1 MVVPLRYEPCFN
13 RSARSCPAA
22 KAVSGVAYELALSSN
37 QVGLSDL
44 VIRYAAS
51 ANLGLARTPGKNAAR
66 KSGVV
71 AHSWG
76 NTEQQTAQESLK
88 AGWCYIGQQKRYV
101 RKRDGMLWELGDYTA
116 AGAAP
121 YTDAKGEMIEAS
133 ASDLQS
139 YMVEHAGEVPFSY
152 RLVTV
157 DEIIE
162 RLPRH
167 VLPRQRVHATLY
179 DVLRRRFNGIHVE
192 AQIRPRG
199 SKGDKIRVWAIGPTP
214 EFVDETFRM
223 GGLAAIYR
231 DERASRSDDSGS
243 DFADE

>member
-1 MVVPLRYEPCFN
+1 LPATRKLHGWLTQGQLHINEKNMPQVTIPDVLAYLFFSNKADALPIDDSDRRYLIVGTDAKPKGRAYYC
-13 RSARSCPAA
+13 RLYDLLDDLAA
-22 KAVSGVAYELALSSN
+22 LAAIKYQLM
-37 QVGLSDL
+37 
-44 VIRYAAS
+44 
-51 ANLGLARTPGKNAAR
+51 TR
-66 KSGVV
+66 K
-71 AHSWG
+71 
-76 NTEQQTAQESLK
+76 
-88 AGWCYIGQQKRYV
+88 
-101 RKRDGMLWELGDYTA
+101 LGDYTA

-167 VLPRQRVHATLY
+167 VLPRQRVRATLY

-192 AQIRPRG
+192 GQIRPRG
-199 SKGDKIRVWAIGPTP
+199 RQGDKIRVWAIGPTP
-214 EFVDETFRM
+214 EVVEETLRA
-223 GGLAAIYR
+223 GSLATIYR
-231 DERASRSDDSGS
+231 DERAGRKTDSASD

>member
-1 MVVPLRYEPCFN
+1 MSSFSDRRYLIVGTDAKPKCRTYYCRLYDLLDN
-13 RSARSCPAA
+13 PAA
-22 KAVSGVAYELALSSN
+22 LAAIKYQLM
-37 QVGLSDL
+37 
-44 VIRYAAS
+44 
-51 ANLGLARTPGKNAAR
+51 TR
-66 KSGVV
+66 K
-71 AHSWG
+71 
-76 NTEQQTAQESLK
+76 
-88 AGWCYIGQQKRYV
+88 
-101 RKRDGMLWELGDYTA
+101 LGDYTA

-167 VLPRQRVHATLY
+167 VLPRRRSHATLY

-192 AQIRPRG
+192 GQIRPRG
-199 SKGDKIRVWAIGPTP
+199 RQGRIKIRVWAIGPTP
-214 EFVDETFRM
+214 EVVEETLPGWKLGDDLPR
-223 GGLAAIYR
+223 
-231 DERASRSDDSGS
+231 RARWP
-243 DFADE
+243 